1 MQISQLNQSGF
12 IYQPRSAGAQSATPL
27 TAGVWQNQ
35 QQKLAHLLAH
45 GPEPSK
51 AAPVE
56 RVAGRQGEV
65 LGEDNFLKADQ
76 YPGLHSDR
84 LQDRRTRYPQPKIE
98 GAPNYRELGEGIHGT
113 AQPTIDGMRG
123 VLEQAG
129 AGPEGEKTAV
139 WTNMREEPVVYI
151 NGQPHNLRHVKAPF
165 YNQASPGRSA
175 SEVEALEAQLKQDVL
190 AEAARNGGKLKL
202 HDEEAG
208 PPPRVVEREVE
219 IESVQTVSE
228 VYAQLKSEGYR
239 VDYQR
244 IPVTDMK
251 KPEDQDI
258 DALVAGLKKTDPDAA
273 LIFNCHAG
281 QGRTTTA
288 MVLASLMRNPEEQ
301 MLKTPTVRE
310 DIREQG
316 KYDPSKY
323 RELLG
328 SVRDAEKLVHD
339 QSKVDQVVE
348 KYGDVHD
355 LKKSVGKE
363 RAVADAAATP
373 EERRAA
379 QGRASDNLQRYHTLV
394 AFEAYSQAQAPDFK
408 MSFSEWKAANP
419 HIEENLSR
427 VQLALRT
434 GRTEFKTELA

>member
-1 MQISQLNQSGF
+1 MQIPQLNQSGF
-12 IYQPRSAGAQSATPL
+12 IYQPRSADAQGAAPL
-27 TAGVWQNQ
+27 TPGMWQNQ
-35 QQKLAHLLAH
+35 AQKLVHLLEH
-45 GPEPSK
+45 GPEPSRS
-51 AAPVE
+51 APVE
-56 RVAGRQGEV
+56 RVDGRDGKV

-76 YPGLHSDR
+76 YPGLHADR
-84 LQDRRTRYPQPKIE
+84 LQDGRSRYPQPRIE

-113 AQPTIDGMRG
+113 AQPSIDGMRG

-129 AGPEGEKTAV
+129 AGPDGDKKAV

-151 NGQPHNLRHVKAPF
+151 NGQPFNLRHVKAPF

-175 SEVEALEAQLKQDVL
+175 SEVEALEQQLKKDVL
-190 AEAARNGGKLKL
+190 AEAARNGNKIKL

-219 IESVQTVSE
+219 ITSVQTVGE
-228 VYAQLKSEGYR
+228 VYDQLKSEGYR

-244 IPVTDMK
+244 IPVTDTK

-258 DALVAGLKKTDPDAA
+258 DALVAGLKNTDPEAA

-288 MVLASLMRNPEEQ
+288 MVLASLMRSPEGHL
-301 MLKTPTVRE
+301 LKDPTVHE

-316 KYDPSKY
+316 KYDPGKY
-323 RELLG
+323 RDLLG
-328 SVRDAEKLVHD
+328 SVKDAEKLVHD
-339 QSKVDQVVE
+339 QSRVDAVVE
-348 KYGDVHD
+348 KYGEVHD

-363 RAVADAAATP
+363 RAAAASAATP
-373 EERRAA
+373 EERQAA
-379 QGRASDNLQRYHTLV
+379 LGRASDNLQRYHTLV
-394 AFEAYSQAQAPDFK
+394 AFEAYAKEQAPDFK
-408 MSFSEWKAANP
+408 LSYSEWKAANP

-434 GRTEFKTELA
+434 GRTETALA